1 MSGEFPEEAPEA
13 APPML
18 VVEGLTKWFG
28 GVAVL
33 DDISFEVA
41 EGEVVGLLGE
51 NGAGKT
57 TTLRLLS
64 GALYPTAGRIAIGG
78 RDLIR
83 RPLAAKRKVGY
94 LPEQL
99 PLDLGMRV
107 EPYLHY
113 VARLRG
119 LNRRERAEGVRHVL
133 SVCRLQEVADR
144 NIGALSRGLK
154 MRVGLAQALVHNPE
168 LVLLDEPTAGLDPQQ
183 VLNMRELILSLSG
196 HHTILFSSHNL
207 HEVSECCNR
216 VVLLKEGK
224 VVAEDALASLE
235 GKGGETRVLRLRLS
249 HPPDDLYE
257 VLATLG
263 DVTHAEPFDGD
274 GAVRL
279 TVLAVDGVRE
289 RLAAEVV
296 GRGWGLCEL
305 AEINDSLEDVF
316 HRHAEAE
323 AEV

>member
-1 MSGEFPEEAPEA
+1 VGDFDNMGGG
-13 APPML
+13 ML
-18 VVEGLTKWFG
+18 EVEGLTKWFG

-33 DDISFEVA
+33 DDVSFTVG

-64 GALYPTAGRIAIGG
+64 GALYPTAGRITIGG
-78 RDLIR
+78 RDLIKS
-83 RPLAAKRKVGY
+83 PLAAKRKVGY

-99 PLDLGMRV
+99 PLDTGMRV

-119 LNRRERAEGVRHVL
+119 LSRRERAEGVRHVL
-133 SVCRLQEVADR
+133 AVCRLDEVADR

-154 MRVGLAQALVHNPE
+154 MRVALAQALVHNPE

-207 HEVSECCNR
+207 TEVSECCNR
-216 VVLLKEGK
+216 VVLLKGGR
-224 VVAEDALASLE
+224 VAAEDALAALE
-235 GKGGETRVLRLRLS
+235 GRAGETRMLRLRLS
-249 HPPDDLYE
+249 QAPEDPCGELSHMPDVIL
-257 VLATLG
+257 
-263 DVTHAEPFDGD
+263 AEPAD
-274 GAVRL
+274 GAVPG
-279 TVLAVDGVRE
+279 TVMVTVKPVEGVRE
-289 RLAAEVV
+289 RLAAEVT
-296 GRGWGLCEL
+296 GKGWGLCEL
-305 AEINDSLEDVF
+305 VEVTESLAEVF
-316 HRHAEAE
+316 QRHAEE
-323 AEV
+323 REEIPTE